1 SRRTDVTAAESAL
14 DAAAADLERDP
25 GATDAYGDAL
35 ERYLGLGGDDLPA
48 RAAAVV
54 TEIGLGDDR
63 LDHPLG
69 TMSGGQRARAG
80 LAAILL
86 SRFDVLLLDEPT
98 NDLDFAGLDLLE
110 RFVASTPATL
120 AVVSHDRAFLEHTVD
135 RVVEIGEHDH
145 RATEYRGGWRSYL
158 EARQTARAH
167 GYEAYE
173 RYRDER
179 DRLLARSRQQRQ
191 WAAKGAAR
199 ATKRP
204 SDPDKFIR
212 HRGVETSHELAA

>member
-1 SRRTDVTAAESAL
+1 DDANLVDQHAE
-14 DAAAADLERDP
+14 
-25 GATDAYGDAL
+25 AL
-35 ERYLGLGGDDLPA
+35 ERFLALGGDDLSA
-48 RAAAVV
+48 RAAAVCADV
-54 TEIGLGDDR
+54 GLGDDR
-63 LDHPLG
+63 LGQPLEG
-69 TMSGGQRARAG
+69 LSGGQRARAG

-135 RVVEIGEHDH
+135 RVIEIGEHDH
-145 RATEYRGGWRSYL
+145 RATEYRGGWHSYL

-191 WAAKGAAR
+191 WTPKGAAR

-204 SDPDKFIR
+204 
-212 HRGVETSHELAA
+212 